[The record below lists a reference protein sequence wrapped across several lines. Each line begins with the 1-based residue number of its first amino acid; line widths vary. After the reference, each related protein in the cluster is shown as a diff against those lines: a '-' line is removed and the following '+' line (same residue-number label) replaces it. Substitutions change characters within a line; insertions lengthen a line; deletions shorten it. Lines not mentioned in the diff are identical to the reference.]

1 MKTLSA
7 PVLAALASG
16 SVAIATLI
24 KLDFAGTPV
33 YLNTSTWN
41 LVWQRRYNL
50 LTYSQEFDNSVIW
63 LVSNLSV
70 TPNAASAPDGTMTAD
85 LCTTFGPIAN
95 FSQIKPATAA
105 TMTFSVYVKADTAD
119 YVWLDIYNYATGLD
133 VGYGVFTFATG
144 VGTGGMVVVP
154 LEDGWFRLSLT
165 ASGLGVGDNLGVYP
179 GVTGSTYPVGMSWY
193 TWGAQLEPGDLV
205 STYTATTTTA
215 LTETGETYLGA
226 YGLGQISAIAD
237 KPGEAAGITLELHG
251 ADAARISLALDD
263 ADIVQGTP
271 CTIRTAIIDTATYTI
286 LDAPIEWVGKL
297 DTMAIG
303 EDGTSATIGVT
314 AESAAVDLLRGNAWT
329 FTDADQRIVN
339 AADASFSYVL
349 DQIDKPIV
357 WPTKAF
363 FYK

>member
-7 PVLAALASG
+7 PVLAALAGG

-33 YLNTSTWN
+33 YLNTSTWD
-41 LVWQRRYNL
+41 LTWQRRYNL
-50 LTYSQEFDNSVIW
+50 LASSQQIDAAPWGHNGCFT
-63 LVSNLSV
+63 SV
-70 TPNAASAPDGTMTAD
+70 TADAATAPDGTVTAE
-85 LCTTFGPIAN
+85 LMVRN
-95 FSQIKPATAA
+95 AA
-105 TMTFSVYVKADTAD
+105 ASGNWAALTQNSSVGVGFNVGKTYTGS
-119 YVWLDIYNYATGLD
+119 VWLWTPSGTLSIGLVISDANYNTIGGTFISVTTTPTRYTFTTSGPGGGWNPAGSNIGFGLN
-133 VGYGVFTFATG
+133 A
-144 VGTGGMVVVP
+144 
-154 LEDGWFRLSLT
+154 
-165 ASGLGVGDNLGVYP
+165 AP
-179 GVTGSTYPVGMSWY
+179 GSFYM
-193 TWGAQLEPGDLV
+193 WGAQLEVGELA
-205 STYTATTTTA
+205 STYTPTTTA
-215 LTETGETYLGA
+215 ALTDTGVVYKGA

-286 LDAPIEWVGKL
+286 LDAPVEWVGKL

-303 EDGTSATIGVT
+303 EDGASATIAVT
-314 AESAAVDLLRGNAWT
+314 AESGAVDLLRGNVWT

-339 AADASFSYVL
+339 ASDASFSYVL
-349 DQIDKPIV
+349 DQIDKPII

>member
-33 YLNTSTWN
+33 LLNTSTWN

-50 LTYSQEFDNSVIW
+50 LTYSQQLTNAIW
-63 LVSNLSV
+63 LTNGPPAV
-70 TPNAASAPDGTMTAD
+70 TANYAAAPDGTTTA
-85 LCTTFGPIAN
+85 TRA
-95 FSQIKPATAA
+95 
-105 TMTFSVYVKADTAD
+105 V
-119 YVWLDIYNYATGLD
+119 
-133 VGYGVFTFATG
+133 FATG
-144 VGTGGMVVVP
+144 NLHRLTNQFSAAGQTVTFSIYVKSNTGSVEPCQIYLRETGFGASYAALSFGATTDWQRVSITGNIPGGSAGVMAMVYH
-154 LEDGWFRLSLT
+154 S
-165 ASGLGVGDNLGVYP
+165 ASGDPAWDLLL
-179 GVTGSTYPVGMSWY
+179 
-193 TWGAQLEPGDLV
+193 WGAQVELGDIA
-205 STYTATTTTA
+205 STYTPTTTTA

-339 AADASFSYVL
+339 ASDASFSYVL
-349 DQIDKPIV
+349 DQIDKPII

>member
-24 KLDFAGTPV
+24 KLDFAGTPI

-41 LVWQRRYNL
+41 L
-50 LTYSQEFDNSVIW
+50 
-63 LVSNLSV
+63 
-70 TPNAASAPDGTMTAD
+70 A
-85 LCTTFGPIAN
+85 FGG
-95 FSQIKPATAA
+95 F
-105 TMTFSVYVKADTAD
+105 
-119 YVWLDIYNYATGLD
+119 
-133 VGYGVFTFATG
+133 
-144 VGTGGMVVVP
+144 
-154 LEDGWFRLSLT
+154 
-165 ASGLGVGDNLGVYP
+165 
-179 GVTGSTYPVGMSWY
+179 
-193 TWGAQLEPGDLV
+193 
-205 STYTATTTTA
+205 
-215 LTETGETYLGA
+215 TYLGA

-263 ADIVQGTP
+263 SDIVQGTP

-286 LDAPIEWVGKL
+286 LDAPVEWLGKL

-303 EDGTSATIGVT
+303 EDGGSATIAVT
-314 AESAAVDLLRGNAWT
+314 AESGAVDLLRGNAWT

-339 AADASFSYVL
+339 ASDASFSYVL
-349 DQIDKPIV
+349 DQIEKPII